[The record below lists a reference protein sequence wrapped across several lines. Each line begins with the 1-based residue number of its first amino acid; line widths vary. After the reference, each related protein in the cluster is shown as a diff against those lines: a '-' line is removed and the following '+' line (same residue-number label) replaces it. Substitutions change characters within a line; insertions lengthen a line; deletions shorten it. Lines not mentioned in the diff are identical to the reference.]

1 MRQFW
6 AGVLLLGLMVG
17 LLFWNM
23 AWVQGL
29 AAPMAEDLSQ
39 GAAAVQAG
47 DWDQAADRTRQALE
61 RWQANQSRLRVVRLH
76 GEIDELSILL
86 QEMAGTLQTRETAAY
101 LSAGRRAMEQV
112 ASLQRAEQISLENLF

>member
-39 GAAAVQAG
+39 GAGAVQVG
-47 DWDQAADRTRQALE
+47 DWDRAAARTRQALE

-101 LSAGRRAMEQV
+101 LSAGRRAMELV